1 MNDSRD
7 EMQSVFS
14 AVVSGTLGVNE
25 EAALAERLIEDA
37 ELRRAY
43 LEHLELHGL
52 LAWELGEIAKPRR
65 AQPVAEATIEP
76 NRMRIGGYAALAAA
90 VLIAGAAVTFFVLS
104 GDTDSPVDT
113 DQPDAPV
120 ATLIETKG
128 GTLSTPD
135 GTVNEGGYYA
145 AGDYALDGGTA
156 QFVLTNRVTV
166 NLSGKTR
173 LRMHHNKSVYLAH
186 GKAGFNV
193 PTGAEGFTVH
203 LPDRSRIVDLGTAF
217 DVEVLED
224 GRTEIEVTTG
234 AIEVYGHGDPDT
246 PVRLERG
253 TFAVLTNEGRVQFM
267 PTVRGAIHLGN
278 LFDDDKFASL
288 ADALASDA
296 MAATA
301 DDYDLGVYTVAQ
313 GADAVQ
319 EVAPDVWIDFRP
331 LGWGFAGFG
340 SVAND
345 AWTGKRGSNGE
356 AITGIRTLHKP
367 DPLSEQRIEQGIGM
381 HADAVI
387 VFDLEELRRAGRL
400 QGHSMRLRIDRAGLN
415 DDVFGGG
422 AKVHTVVAVTDSSGK
437 PTAYVNGQAAEL
449 NKDGNDVWHFV
460 KRDYAPLVSNGRY
473 ASLDIPVPAGAHHI
487 ALVVTGGGNGVGLDH
502 AVFSGARLEIVPPES
517 PDPRESPDQENS
529 PGKDRAKD

>member
-7 EMQSVFS
+7 KLQEVFT
-14 AVVSGTLGVNE
+14 ALMCGTLDGSQ
-25 EAALAERLIEDA
+25 EAALADRLIEDA

-43 LEHLELHGL
+43 LDHLELHGL
-52 LAWELGEIAKPRR
+52 LAWELGDLAKPRR

-76 NRMRIGGYAALAAA
+76 GRMRVGVYASLAAA
-90 VLIAGAAVTFFVLS
+90 VLIAAAVVTFYLLAS
-104 GDTDSPVDT
+104 DTDSADDNPGSG
-113 DQPDAPV
+113 APV
-120 ATLIETKG
+120 ATLIEATG

-135 GTVNEGGYYA
+135 GTVNEGAEYA
-145 AGDYALDGGTA
+145 AGDYALDGGMA

-166 NLSGKTR
+166 NLSGKTQ
-173 LRMHHNKSVYLAH
+173 LRMHHNKSVYLAR
-186 GKAGFNV
+186 GKAGFKV
-193 PTGAEGFTVH
+193 PAGEEGFTVH

-217 DVEVLED
+217 DVAVLDD

-234 AIEVYGHGDPDT
+234 AVEVYGHADPDT

-253 TFAVLTNEGRVQFM
+253 AFAVLTDDGRVKLM

-301 DDYDLGVYTVAQ
+301 DDYDLGVYTIAQ

-319 EVAPDVWIDFRP
+319 EVAPDVWMDFRP

-340 SVAND
+340 SIAND
-345 AWTGKRGSNGE
+345 AWTGDRGSNGE
-356 AITGIRTLHKP
+356 TITGIRTLGKS
-367 DPLSEQRIEQGIGM
+367 DAMGTERIEQGIGI

-400 QGHSMRLRIDRAGLN
+400 QGRALRLRIDRAGLN
-415 DDVFGGG
+415 DDTIGRAGQ
-422 AKVHTVVAVTDSSGK
+422 VHTIVAVTGANGK
-437 PTAYVNGQAAEL
+437 PTAYLNGQPAKL
-449 NKDGNDVWHFV
+449 RKDGNDIWQF
-460 KRDYAPLVSNGRY
+460 ATPQANPLVNNGRY
-473 ASLDIPVPAGAHHI
+473 ASLDIPLTADARHV
-487 ALVVTGGGNGVGLDH
+487 ALVVTGGGDGVGLDH
-502 AVFSGARLEIVPPES
+502 AVFSGARIEIEPTQ
-517 PDPRESPDQENS
+517 QENS